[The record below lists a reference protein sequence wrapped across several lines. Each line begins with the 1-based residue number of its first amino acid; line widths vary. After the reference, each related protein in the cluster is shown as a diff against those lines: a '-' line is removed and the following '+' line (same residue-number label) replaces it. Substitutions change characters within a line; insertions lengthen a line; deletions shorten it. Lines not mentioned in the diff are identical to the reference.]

1 MKPVTV
7 QLLALSFAAV
17 ASAAAAQTSPKAP
30 AYTPLRPVSDCLRT
44 DRINEWHVVNTRTL
58 TVSNGPNRFL
68 VKLQA
73 ACPQLGYGPPT
84 LRFQSSRA
92 NQAVAPFSICG
103 EAGESVRSTQ
113 PPPCPIQSVSR
124 IDKATFDRLSAHAR
138 RNGSGANQ
146 PTQP

>member
-7 QLLALSFAAV
+7 QLLVLSFAAV
-17 ASAAAAQTSPKAP
+17 AGAASAQTSPKTP

-44 DRINEWHVVNTRTL
+44 DRINEWHVVNPRTL
-58 TVSNGPNRFL
+58 TVANGPNRFL

-73 ACPQLGYGPPT
+73 ACPQLSYGPPT
-84 LRFQSSRA
+84 LRFQGSKA
-92 NQAVAPFSICG
+92 NQGTAPFSICG

-124 IDKATFDRLSAHAR
+124 IDKATFDRLNAHAK

>member
-1 MKPVTV
+1 MKIA
-7 QLLALSFAAV
+7 LASLFALSVAACATA
-17 ASAAAAQTSPKAP
+17 ASAQSKPPAP

-44 DRINEWHVVNTRTL
+44 DRINAWHIVNARTL

-68 VKLQA
+68 VTLQA

-84 LRFQSSRA
+84 LLFQPSQA
-92 NQAVAPFSICG
+92 NQVVAPFSICG

-113 PPPCPIQSVSR
+113 PPPCPIQSVRR
-124 IDKATFDRLSAHAR
+124 IDKATFDKINTQSR
-138 RNGSGANQ
+138 RSGSGANQ